1 MAYFDSDSHLKV
13 HLPMIYINQVVFAV
27 PYGVSIGFNVWSPEP
42 WLNTTRPPRN
52 QWHPMAGATLM
63 MLALEVDQTWHPITH
78 SEARPNREKEVKHAR
93 TVKIMEVKEPVEP
106 WHWIWSGSGT
116 SWNSSSAHDL
126 PETCALR
133 NGDVGENGRPAAD
146 IPSSNTKKM
155 WKMCGLE
162 FTEGYVNDLA

>member
-78 SEARPNREKEVKHAR
+78 SEAR
-93 TVKIMEVKEPVEP
+93 TEPGKGGETCQNCED
-106 WHWIWSGSGT
+106 HGSEGT
-116 SWNSSSAHDL
+116 SWTMALDMKRKWNIVELFIGAWLARDVRIAQRGCGWKWK
-126 PETCALR
+126 TC
-133 NGDVGENGRPAAD
+133 GRH
-146 IPSSNTKKM
+146 T
-155 WKMCGLE
+155 LQ
-162 FTEGYVNDLA
+162 